1 MISWGILGTGF
12 MAKMFAEDFTYVR
25 DGKITAVASRTKDKA
40 DKFSNDFNIPEAYDG
55 YENLVKHSDV
65 DVVYIATPHSAHYE
79 NIKMCLANDKAVV
92 SEKPITVNTEQ
103 LDDVRKEA
111 KSKGLF
117 IMEAMWTYFLPSIIQ
132 VKQWCDEKRIG
143 YIHFIKAFFGGHVNS
158 EKSPRLFSPDLA
170 GGALLDLGIYPVA
183 FSQLIMGCQ
192 MEKIQSEA
200 IIDKHHV
207 DVQNASIIRFKS
219 GAIATLGSSIN
230 TSMNNDA
237 YIYGTKGYIFIP
249 DFFKAQ
255 KAYLYSDNGDEVFE
269 DDRTSRGFNF
279 EADEVND
286 LLKKGKT
293 ESSRMPIDK
302 SLCNLSVLDTIRE
315 QIKLTYPFE

>member
-12 MAKMFAEDFTYVR
+12 MAKMFAEDFNYVR
-25 DGKITAVASRTKDKA
+25 DGKITAVASRTKYKA
-40 DKFSNDFNIPEAYDG
+40 DQFSKDYDIPGAYEG

-65 DVVYIATPHSAHYE
+65 DVVYIATPHSMHYE
-79 NIKMCLANDKAVV
+79 NIKMCFAYNKAVV
-92 SEKPITVNTEQ
+92 CEKPITVNTEQ
-103 LDDVRKEA
+103 LDEVRKEA

-117 IMEAMWTYFLPSIIQ
+117 LMEAMWTYFLPPIIQ
-132 VKQWCDEKRIG
+132 VKKWCDKKRIG
-143 YIHFIKAFFGGHVNS
+143 DIHFIKAFFGGNANP
-158 EKSPRLFSPDLA
+158 EKSPRLFRPELA

-183 FSQLIMGCQ
+183 FTQLIMGCQ

-219 GAIATLGSSIN
+219 GAIASIGSSIN

-249 DFFKAQ
+249 NFFKAQ

-286 LLKKGKT
+286 LLNKGRA

-302 SLCNLSVLDTIRE
+302 SLCNLSVIDTIRE

>member
-12 MAKMFAEDFTYVR
+12 MARMFAEDFTYVR

-40 DKFSNDFNIPEAYDG
+40 DQFSKDYNIPEAYEG
-55 YENLVKHSDV
+55 YENLVKQSDV
-65 DVVYIATPHSAHYE
+65 DVVYIATPHSLHYE
-79 NIKMCLANDKAVV
+79 NIKMCFANNKAVV
-92 SEKPITVNTEQ
+92 CEKPITVNTEQ
-103 LDDVRKEA
+103 LDEVRKEA
-111 KSKGLF
+111 KSKRLF
-117 IMEAMWTYFLPSIIQ
+117 LMEAMWTYFLPPIIQ
-132 VKQWCDEKRIG
+132 VKKWCDEKRIG
-143 YIHFIKAFFGGHVNS
+143 DIHFIKAFFGGNADP
-158 EKSPRLFSPDLA
+158 EKSPRLFKPELA

-183 FSQLIMGCQ
+183 FSQLIMDCQ

-200 IIDKHHV
+200 IIDNHQV

-219 GAIATLGSSIN
+219 GAIASIGSSIN

-249 DFFKAQ
+249 NFFKAQ

-269 DDRTSRGFNF
+269 DDRTSRGFNY

-286 LLKKGKT
+286 LLIKGKT
-293 ESSRMPIDK
+293 ESNRMPLSK

-315 QIKLTYPFE
+315 QIRLSYPFE